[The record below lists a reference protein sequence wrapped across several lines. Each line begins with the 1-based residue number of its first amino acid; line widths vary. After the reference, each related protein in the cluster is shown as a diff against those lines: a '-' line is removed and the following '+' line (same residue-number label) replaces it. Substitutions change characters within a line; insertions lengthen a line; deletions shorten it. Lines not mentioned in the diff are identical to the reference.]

1 MKERARTKERRN
13 RIILAPLSNK
23 KEATFKITLLDGLE
37 AILLQFQLPQH
48 VQDGEGLL
56 GDGRELVAAQVE
68 PF

>member
-1 MKERARTKERRN
+1 M
-13 RIILAPLSNK
+13 PLSNK

-68 PF
+68 PFQLSTEGEIRKVRLFD